1 MKLNE
6 RLSWYR
12 RVLHEWYQQ
21 ENTYFEEANC
31 KVYCFDTHAGFKI
44 ETIKRKSY
52 LVTSHPTLTLFFFSP
67 GSKAWKVSVRVKNLC
82 FCICFCKILLEK
94 IWLLENLISS
104 QLLDGNNRLFC
115 FILITTNHCAHIAR
129 LSLWF
134 EYTFSLIHL
143 RDVFTILEYKRIN

>member
-31 KVYCFDTHAGFKI
+31 KVYCFDTHAGFKKEI
-44 ETIKRKSY
+44 
-52 LVTSHPTLTLFFFSP
+52 LPSHFPPYAYSLFFSP
-67 GSKAWKVSVRVKNLC
+67 GSKVWKVSVRVKNLC
-82 FCICFCKILLEK
+82 FCICFWKIWLEK